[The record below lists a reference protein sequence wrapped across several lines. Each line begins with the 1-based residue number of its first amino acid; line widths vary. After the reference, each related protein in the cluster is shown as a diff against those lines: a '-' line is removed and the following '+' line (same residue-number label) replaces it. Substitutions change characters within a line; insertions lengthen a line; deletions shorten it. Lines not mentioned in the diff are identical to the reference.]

1 MISKA
6 HHAEINKLSN
16 INKTNKMRK
25 NKKKNLLL
33 LQKCIDLFEKVSIRF
48 RYLEVLG
55 YRVPGIDIGAAR

>member
-25 NKKKNLLL
+25 NKKNPCFFSQNASIFLK
-33 LQKCIDLFEKVSIRF
+33 KYRFDSDTWKYSGIEYPVSTSAQ
-48 RYLEVLG
+48 L
-55 YRVPGIDIGAAR
+55 